1 MKILDKIQQCG
12 VIPVVV
18 MDDASKA
25 EPLAKALLDGGIDC
39 VEITF
44 RTEAAAETIQAIKRT
59 CPQMTVGAGTV
70 LTIEQ
75 AQQAMEAG
83 AEFMVSPG
91 SNEKVI
97 RYCMEHQRCM
107 IPGVMTPGEIEAD
120 LELGITTM
128 KFFPAEAAGGIK
140 MLQALSQPYWNI
152 KFMPTGGISAENL
165 EDYLKLSGVIA
176 CGGSWMV
183 KQELIE
189 TESYNQ
195 ITRLSKEA
203 KEIVK
208 KVRDGGSSWQES

>member
-1 MKILDKIQQCG
+1 MQ
-12 VIPVVV
+12 
-18 MDDASKA
+18 
-25 EPLAKALLDGGIDC
+25 
-39 VEITF
+39 T
-44 RTEAAAETIQAIKRT
+44 IKRT

-75 AQQAMEAG
+75 ARQAMEAG

-97 RYCMEHQRCM
+97 RYCMEHQMCM

-120 LELGITTM
+120 MELGITTM

-140 MLQALSQPYWNI
+140 MLRALSQPYRNI
-152 KFMPTGGISAENL
+152 KFMPTGGIGAENL

-176 CGGSWMV
+176 CGGSWIV

-203 KEIVK
+203 KEIVN